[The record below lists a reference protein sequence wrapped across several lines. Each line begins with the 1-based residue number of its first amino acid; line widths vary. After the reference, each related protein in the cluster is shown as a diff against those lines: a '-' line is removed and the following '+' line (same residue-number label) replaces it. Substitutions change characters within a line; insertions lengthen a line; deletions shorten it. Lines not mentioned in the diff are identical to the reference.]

1 MFDAVLKLQS
11 GANGRRGFRCPWLD
25 RRVMGVVAVRTII
38 LCSLALQVAY
48 TLAMNSEMP
57 VLVAVCVTPT
67 AYQMCLIEIYQLI
80 KQRSQVIAVSEIMTG
95 QTPDS
100 PAPMFQ
106 LRVMHRIE
114 TTYLSVR
121 LHGSMTLGTWIKK
134 QVVFAR
140 HDLYLRGAGIALE
153 SQRIRPGW

>member
-1 MFDAVLKLQS
+1 MFDAVLELQS

-38 LCSLALQVAY
+38 LYSIALQVAY
-48 TLAMNSEMP
+48 TLAMNSEIP
-57 VLVAVCVTPT
+57 VLVAVSVTPT

-80 KQRSQVIAVSEIMTG
+80 KQRSQVIAVFEIMTG

-100 PAPMFQ
+100 ATPMFQ

>member
-1 MFDAVLKLQS
+1 
-11 GANGRRGFRCPWLD
+11 
-25 RRVMGVVAVRTII
+25 MGVVAVRTIV
-38 LCSLALQVAY
+38 LCSIALPVAY
-48 TLAMNSEMP
+48 TFAMYSEIP

-67 AYQMCLIEIYQLI
+67 AYQMCFIEIYQLI

-100 PAPMFQ
+100 PTPMLQ

-114 TTYLSVR
+114 TTYLGVR
-121 LHGSMTLGTWIKK
+121 LHSRVTLGTWIKE

-140 HDLYLRGAGIALE
+140 HDLYLWGTGIALE
-153 SQRIRPGW
+153 SQRIRSGW